1 MRDAAQRGDRLS
13 VDRRVDTILRGLA
26 GVMGDDVAERT
37 RGGETGVAELGILVV
52 RLRREREHLDDQISA
67 LSRCVLADQRPLQDL
82 GDLKRVLFEAAAG
95 AGSAALFRNQG
106 HQNEVRALVEVTLGE
121 DGQGGVF

>member
-1 MRDAAQRGDRLS
+1 M
-13 VDRRVDTILRGLA
+13 
-26 GVMGDDVAERT
+26 
-37 RGGETGVAELGILVV
+37 V

-67 LSRCVLADQRPLQDL
+67 LSRCMLADQRPLQDL

-95 AGSAALFRNQG
+95 AGSAALFRNHG
-106 HQNEVRALVEVTLGE
+106 HQTEVRALVGVTLGE